1 MSLQQPFYNM
11 ANTTQ
16 LFCDCKP
23 IRLLEKQRSLSE
35 HALITIITKTIII
48 DTVLI
53 CKCYC
58 NIKLPYTGD
67 TTTDNNNN
75 NNNHYINNNKI
86 TMALHL
92 LPTKNNKL

>member
-1 MSLQQPFYNM
+1 M
-11 ANTTQ
+11 ANNAQ
-16 LFCDCKP
+16 LLWDSKP

-35 HALITIITKTIII
+35 HALITIITKTI

-58 NIKLPYTGD
+58 KIKLPYTGD

-75 NNNHYINNNKI
+75 NNNQYINNNKI